1 MRNMMVLLSF
11 CSMLFMSNLLADE
24 IILQNGVNGYSG
36 CEDTYLSDKSGQNE
50 NYGGSSMLSLQG
62 YH

>member
-1 MRNMMVLLSF
+1 MKNIKAILVFITMINGAS
-11 CSMLFMSNLLADE
+11 LFATE
-24 IILQNGVNGYSG
+24 ILLQNGVDGYSG
-36 CEDTYLSDKSGQNE
+36 CEDTYLSDKSGQDE

>member
-1 MRNMMVLLSF
+1 MRNIMIRFSFSIMFTLS
-11 CSMLFMSNLLADE
+11 
-24 IILQNGVNGYSG
+24 IILANEVIMQNGVNGYSG
-36 CEDTYLSDKSGQNE
+36 CEDTYLSDKSGQDD

>member
-1 MRNMMVLLSF
+1 MMVLLSF